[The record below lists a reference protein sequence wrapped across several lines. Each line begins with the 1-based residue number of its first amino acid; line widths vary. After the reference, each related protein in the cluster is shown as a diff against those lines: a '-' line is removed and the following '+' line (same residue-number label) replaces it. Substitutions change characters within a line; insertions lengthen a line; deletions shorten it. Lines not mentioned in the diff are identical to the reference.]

1 LSLTGYVSLRN
12 DRTQL
17 DHQIVVS
24 KELLDP
30 HPLVAKTAKS
40 LGGARANENGI
51 VRPRAKRCLDVRV
64 GKASIERAARI
75 LDALIKALEA
85 RGIELIHDENEEG
98 RNQLVVAGETL
109 GASLEEQTRRER
121 YQPTAAKQKKLDED
135 PFYRYSLPSDR
146 YFPSGDLSLKLDIG
160 WWGRRLRSSWSD
172 GKRQRVESCLNK
184 FIIAAYKAAA
194 AKKAD
199 RIERE
204 RREREWEEQGRRRE
218 VLKRQIEREQKRLDA
233 LNDQANAWQEAQQLR
248 AYIQAVRSAEYYPQA
263 AILGGRDLDEW
274 CAWAQ
279 EQANRLDPT
288 VSSPPSVLDYKDHFF
303 YYCPDRHFPVQP
315 V

>member
-1 LSLTGYVSLRN
+1 MRFV
-12 DRTQL
+12 
-17 DHQIVVS
+17 
-24 KELLDP
+24 
-30 HPLVAKTAKS
+30 
-40 LGGARANENGI
+40 
-51 VRPRAKRCLDVRV
+51 
-64 GKASIERAARI
+64 
-75 LDALIKALEA
+75 
-85 RGIELIHDENEEG
+85 
-98 RNQLVVAGETL
+98 
-109 GASLEEQTRRER
+109 
-121 YQPTAAKQKKLDED
+121 
-135 PFYRYSLPSDR
+135 
-146 YFPSGDLSLKLDIG
+146 
-160 WWGRRLRSSWSD
+160 
-172 GKRQRVESCLNK
+172 RQRVESCLNK
-184 FIIAAYKAAA
+184 FIIAACKAAA

-204 RREREWEEQGRRRE
+204 RRQREWEEQERRRE

-303 YYCPDRHFPVQP
+303 YY
-315 V
+315 